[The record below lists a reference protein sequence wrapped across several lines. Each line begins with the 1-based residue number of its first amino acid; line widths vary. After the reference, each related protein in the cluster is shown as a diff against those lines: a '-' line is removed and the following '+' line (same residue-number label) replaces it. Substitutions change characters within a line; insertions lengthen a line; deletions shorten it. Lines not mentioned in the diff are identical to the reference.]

1 MEAEKAQ
8 QKEKDMQQAGH
19 QEQPS
24 AGQDDGM
31 CRTTV
36 RLSLATRAEIDRMVH
51 DKYGRT
57 AALAHNPR
65 VGGPGPAGGPR
76 QVRDRQMR

>member
-51 DKYGRT
+51 DKYGDAPLRSRIIRELVDLGLQ
-57 AALAHNPR
+57 AARAKSAT
-65 VGGPGPAGGPR
+65 GK
-76 QVRDRQMR
+76 